1 MDGRMSIDDEAE
13 LLENARAFELQALTQ
28 IFDLYS
34 PGIFQ
39 YANRLLGDEALA
51 EDCVAETFSRLLK
64 ALKGG
69 KGPVQY
75 LKAYLY
81 RTAHNW
87 IHDQYRA
94 RFVEPLEDEQEIVS
108 EDVVSIEQVMDGKK
122 EQARIRTALKR
133 LTKEQRLVIT
143 LRFIEEW
150 EYEEIA
156 QALGKRVNAVKA
168 LQHRGLKALKRI
180 LGE

>member
-1 MDGRMSIDDEAE
+1 MNGRMSIDDEAE
-13 LLENARAFELQALTQ
+13 LLESARAFELQALTIIYDQ
-28 IFDLYS
+28 YS
-34 PGIFQ
+34 QGIFQ

-69 KGPVQY
+69 KGPLQY

-87 IHDQYRA
+87 VHDHYRT
-94 RFVEPLEDEQEIVS
+94 RFPEPLEDEQEII
-108 EDVVSIEQVMDGKK
+108 DDGDGSIEQIFEQKK
-122 EQARIRTALKR
+122 EQTRLRAALKR

-156 QALGKRVNAVKA
+156 QVLGKRVNAVKA
-168 LQHRGLKALKRI
+168 LQHRGLRSLKRI
-180 LGE
+180 LDE

>member
-1 MDGRMSIDDEAE
+1 MNGRMSIDDEAE
-13 LLENARAFELQALTQ
+13 LLENARAFDMQALTMIYDQ
-28 IFDLYS
+28 YS
-34 PGIFQ
+34 QGIFH
-39 YANRLLGDEALA
+39 YANRLLGDESLA

-69 KGPVQY
+69 KGPLQY

-87 IHDQYRA
+87 IHDYYRT
-94 RFVEPLEDEQEIVS
+94 RFPEALQDEQEVI
-108 EDVVSIEQVMDGKK
+108 DDGLVSIEQIIDGKK

-133 LTKEQRLVIT
+133 LTKEQYLVIT

-180 LGE
+180 LGK

>member
-1 MDGRMSIDDEAE
+1 MNGRMSIDDEAE
-13 LLENARAFELQALTQ
+13 LLESARAFDMQALTL
-28 IFDLYS
+28 IFDQYS
-34 PGIFQ
+34 LGIFQ
-39 YANRLLGDEALA
+39 YANHLLGDEALA

-64 ALKGG
+64 ALKVG

-87 IHDQYRA
+87 VHDHYRI
-94 RFVEPLEDEQEIVS
+94 RFPEALEDEQEII
-108 EDVVSIEQVMDGKK
+108 DDDLLSIEQIMDGKK

-156 QALGKRVNAVKA
+156 EALGKKVNAVKA
-168 LQHRGLKALKRI
+168 LQHRGLRSLKRI
-180 LGE
+180 LDE